1 MKTALFCYITVTEKV
16 NRAMLQINLYPIL
29 IHWTAI
35 YPLEIT
41 SSTSEQLTS
50 GLYFSQMTAAAWW
63 YSLSPLIF
71 NATFF
76 FNKCFHLFSN
86 FITPPCHGYM
96 EGIITANCKS
106 MEPPLV
112 LKASNNL
119 SLEVAHFLLQFMPF
133 TASKATD
140 SKIKIVVTVTSFG
153 TAYILSILLMKKYNF
168 NVQCTL
174 YTTLY

>member
-1 MKTALFCYITVTEKV
+1 MYVIDKSLPKFLSTGQLF
-16 NRAMLQINLYPIL
+16 
-29 IHWTAI
+29 

-41 SSTSEQLTS
+41 IQPLNNW
-50 GLYFSQMTAAAWW
+50 GMVWIFSHMIAVAWW

-106 MEPPLV
+106 MEPLLV
-112 LKASNNL
+112 LKASNNF
-119 SLEVAHFLLQFMPF
+119 SLEVAHFPLQFMPF
-133 TASKATD
+133 TAFKETD
-140 SKIKIVVTVTSFG
+140 SKIKIVVAVTSFG
-153 TAYILSILLMKKYNF
+153 TAYIFSILLMNSYDF
-168 NVQCTL
+168 NVQCYVHCIL
-174 YTTLY
+174 IHCIY

>member
-16 NRAMLQINLYPIL
+16 DRAMLQINLYPNSYQLDSYLSIGN
-29 IHWTAI
+29 H
-35 YPLEIT
+35 Y
-41 SSTSEQLTS
+41 STSEQLSS
-50 GLYFSQMTAAAWW
+50 GLYFSQKTAAVWW

-86 FITPPCHGYM
+86 FITPPSHGYM

-119 SLEVAHFLLQFMPF
+119 SLEVAHFPLKFTPF

-140 SKIKIVVTVTSFG
+140 SKIKIVVTVTRLNK
-153 TAYILSILLMKKYNF
+153 INK
-168 NVQCTL
+168 
-174 YTTLY
+174 